1 MIRGSPTRGNP
12 SVGLPLVEQR
22 LGVDLETRDW
32 QLLDRHAAQT
42 GSTLADLA
50 RRHLEPLLKRLRQ
63 SAG

>member
-1 MIRGSPTRGNP
+1 MAKSRRPRIGSQSEGRR
-12 SVGLPLVEQR
+12 LKR

-32 QLLDRHAAQT
+32 LLLDRHAAQS

>member
-1 MIRGSPTRGNP
+1 MK
-12 SVGLPLVEQR
+12 R

-32 QLLDRHAAQT
+32 LLLDRHAAQS